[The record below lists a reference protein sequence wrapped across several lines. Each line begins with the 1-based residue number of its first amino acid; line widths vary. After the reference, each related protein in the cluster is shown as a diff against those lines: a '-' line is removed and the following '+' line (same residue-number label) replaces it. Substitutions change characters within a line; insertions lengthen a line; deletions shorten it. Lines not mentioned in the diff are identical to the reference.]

1 MTYRGRVLR
10 AYRFATAPKW
20 LIGHV
25 VVLAMAVTMVLL
37 GRWQLDVS
45 DSKHFSLQNFGYALQ
60 WWAFTAFALAMW
72 GRIVRDAGRAR
83 TRAAAEATAD
93 APGAAALR
101 SAESEPP
108 VAEPVA
114 YRRYVMP
121 QGGETVGAASAGDSM
136 LADYNDYLAR
146 LAAGEPAQPAQ
157 SARKENR

>member
-83 TRAAAEATAD
+83 SRATVAPGTPAPRPAEA
-93 APGAAALR
+93 
-101 SAESEPP
+101 EPP
-108 VAEPVA
+108 PAEPVA

-121 QGGETVGAASAGDSM
+121 QGGEAVGAASAGDSM